1 MHTYSEIKALK
12 FNTTK
17 APRAAIIRFQLN
29 SSDISEG
36 TIISA
41 FAQTFR
47 LSQERFV
54 IRKKYGF
61 DEKVNSEFMNQRA
74 VIYEIMIVP
83 DQLNNVKK
91 PIEYARMLN

>member
-41 FAQTFR
+41 FA
-47 LSQERFV
+47 
-54 IRKKYGF
+54 
-61 DEKVNSEFMNQRA
+61 
-74 VIYEIMIVP
+74 
-83 DQLNNVKK
+83 
-91 PIEYARMLN
+91 